1 MKRLTRNAFRL
12 LDVRFRCDA
21 VDYDRQPRVA
31 SPPRV
36 RRPSLVQC
44 GKIEQLPTPRPKTF
58 LYIQRFPPDLK
69 RTTRDAIDRGR
80 YHHQH
85 TDEHE
90 RQRWTRRWKRRWT
103 RRRKRRWPRRRRAI
117 RRARRRRRPR
127 RWLLRRPSICE
138 IRPPRP
144 PRGRGQVLRGPQG
157 RPPRR
162 ADGQGGRQRP
172 RGG

>member
-31 SPPRV
+31 SPSRV
-36 RRPSLVQC
+36 RQGAPLSSHVERLSSCQRRAL
-44 GKIEQLPTPRPKTF
+44 K
-58 LYIQRFPPDLK
+58 RFPPDLK

-90 RQRWTRRWKRRWT
+90 RQRRTRRRTRGWT
-103 RRRKRRWPRRRRAI
+103 RRRTGRRWPRRRRAI

-127 RWLLRRPSICE
+127 RWLLRRPSIRE

>member
-1 MKRLTRNAFRL
+1 MKRLTVNAFRL

-36 RRPSLVQC
+36 RRPSLGHRSNVERLSSC
-44 GKIEQLPTPRPKTF
+44 RCRALK
-58 LYIQRFPPDLK
+58 RFPPDLK

-90 RQRWTRRWKRRWT
+90 RQRRTRRRTRGWT
-103 RRRKRRWPRRRRAI
+103 RRRTGRRWPRRRRAI